1 MESATR
7 LIGMK
12 CIKFVPKTIN
22 EKSSFVWN
30 KVRIGGVL
38 QCYPRSFSSE
48 EFMDSYIWK
57 TDTIKNLV
65 FLSIAT
71 WGELSQH
78 KVVSSLG
85 ISVLNNSVMSS
96 ISSNLEAG
104 KRSGL
109 YRKSGSKK
117 FAHFSLED
125 NFVKSKQMARVRFQP
140 SQQAVRI
147 ARARAKDYASP
158 KSKA

>member
-1 MESATR
+1 
-7 LIGMK
+7 
-12 CIKFVPKTIN
+12 
-22 EKSSFVWN
+22 
-30 KVRIGGVL
+30 
-38 QCYPRSFSSE
+38 
-48 EFMDSYIWK
+48 MDSYIWK

-117 FAHFSLED
+117 FARFSLED
-125 NFVKSKQMARVRFQP
+125 DFVKSKQMARVRFLP

-147 ARARAKDYASP
+147 ARARAKNNASP